1 MPETQAPL
9 IYRLGLAARV
19 YGWNSNSSHSSR
31 HLPSNSCIRG
41 ISRHASC
48 AAWFS
53 QAPKERNF
61 LGSSMLRTN
70 TKETAPSALSNDHS
84 MNVVHLS
91 TNSSSLRALTDH
103 SPEL

>member
-1 MPETQAPL
+1 MLLSPL

-31 HLPSNSCIRG
+31 HWPSNSCIRG
-41 ISRHASC
+41 TSRHAPC
-48 AAWFS
+48 ASWFS
-53 QAPKERNF
+53 HAPKERN
-61 LGSSMLRTN
+61 LLESSVLRTN
-70 TKETAPSALSNDHS
+70 TKDSAPSALSNDHS

-91 TNSSSLRALTDH
+91 MNSSSLPAFTDH